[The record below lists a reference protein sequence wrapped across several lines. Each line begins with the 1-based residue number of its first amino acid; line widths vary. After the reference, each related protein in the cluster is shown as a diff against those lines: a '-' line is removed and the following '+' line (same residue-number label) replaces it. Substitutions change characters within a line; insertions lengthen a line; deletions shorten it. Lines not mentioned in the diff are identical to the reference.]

1 MKIPVLH
8 RFGKL
13 KKRGALAQ
21 LGERGLCKPEV
32 RGSIPLSSTT
42 NVTGQGTN
50 RSWLFYLRDLNS
62 DRKTSRG
69 SMKRTEAF
77 RILGL
82 EDDASSEDIKA
93 AYKEMAQILHPDRFA
108 SSKKLQDRAT
118 EQFKNLQEAY
128 DVLQKPDKK
137 SKGQKA
143 RTQKTSYSEEDQ
155 YEARLAGIAA
165 ARTQL
170 VAQRDTLLDER
181 RSSFMMLGLGLL
193 VALFLRRIPI
203 ALAFGTTTIVWGIV
217 RLASSYSTVKN
228 LDEHIT
234 KLNHEQKKIL
244 EALDDL

>member
-1 MKIPVLH
+1 
-8 RFGKL
+8 
-13 KKRGALAQ
+13 
-21 LGERGLCKPEV
+21 
-32 RGSIPLSSTT
+32 
-42 NVTGQGTN
+42 
-50 RSWLFYLRDLNS
+50 
-62 DRKTSRG
+62 
-69 SMKRTEAF
+69 MKRTEAF

-82 EDDASSEDIKA
+82 EEDASAEDIKA

-137 SKGQKA
+137 NKGTKA
-143 RTQKTSYSEEDQ
+143 RSQKSSYSAEHE

-181 RSSFMMLGLGLL
+181 RSSFIMLGLGLL
-193 VALFLRRIPI
+193 IALLLRRIPI
-203 ALAFGTTTIVWGIV
+203 ALALGTTTIVWGIV